1 MATQVPDSPAPSNVY
16 QFPIRQFAAIP
27 SAQITEAINDL
38 IVELNWA
45 LVNAIGGAGMS
56 GVVTKPQLFA
66 AITASA
72 LDANL
77 LVQAVNPDYNT
88 AATRQYYTS
97 NVVYQG
103 SALATLVQTTY
114 GLTIAQMNTLFALA
128 ATLPPWS

>member
-16 QFPIRQFAAIP
+16 QFPIRQFAAIS
-27 SAQITEAINDL
+27 SAQITEALNDL

-66 AITASA
+66 AITQSA

-77 LVQAVNPDYNT
+77 LVQKVPPDYNT
-88 AATRQYYTS
+88 AAARQYYTS

-103 SALATLVQTTY
+103 SDLATLVQNTY
-114 GLTIAQMNTLFALA
+114 GLTTVQMNTLFALA